1 MLPSVVGDRITVV
14 QIAIYAAITAGVS
27 LLPLAQGLVG
37 WVYVGAAVVLN
48 VLLLA
53 RSAKLVRQTDR
64 ANARSMYLYSMA
76 YLALLFLALAVD
88 RSVLA

>member
-1 MLPSVVGDRITVV
+1 VGDRVTVIQVLIYAGITVV
-14 QIAIYAAITAGVS
+14 VS

-37 WVYVGAAVVLN
+37 WVYALSALLLGA
-48 VLLLA
+48 LLLA
-53 RSAKLVRQTDR
+53 RSLVLLRRVDR
-64 ANARSMYLYSMA
+64 PSARSMYLYSMA